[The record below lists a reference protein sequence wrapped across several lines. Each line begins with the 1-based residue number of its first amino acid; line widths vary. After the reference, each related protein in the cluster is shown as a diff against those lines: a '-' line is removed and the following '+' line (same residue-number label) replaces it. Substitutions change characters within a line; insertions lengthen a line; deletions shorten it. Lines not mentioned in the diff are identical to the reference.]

1 MKGHKEDICNE
12 EQQVTTSLQICTCQR
27 EADTCDR
34 YILLSTCLVQNPMCS
49 QQHGGQGSKASLS
62 AWRHSEALME
72 SLGVTFFRSA
82 PCKRAWPAGGF
93 FKPCQRTGWRSHA
106 WWHLTSLVL
115 NAPVPSWFGHTGACC
130 LLEGQ
135 QVCLCALL
143 ILLVVWSHL
152 EGVRMGSFRSFP
164 AELGL
169 EIRLFLRT

>member
-72 SLGVTFFRSA
+72 SPLESPFQVCTTQESQTSRRLLQALSENRLEKSCMVTLDILGAQRSC
-82 PCKRAWPAGGF
+82 PFLIWPHRSLLPAGRPASLSVCSPNTPSGV
-93 FKPCQRTGWRSHA
+93 KPSGRGENGEFQKFSCRVGTRD
-106 WWHLTSLVL
+106 
-115 NAPVPSWFGHTGACC
+115 
-130 LLEGQ
+130 
-135 QVCLCALL
+135 
-143 ILLVVWSHL
+143 
-152 EGVRMGSFRSFP
+152 
-164 AELGL
+164 
-169 EIRLFLRT
+169 